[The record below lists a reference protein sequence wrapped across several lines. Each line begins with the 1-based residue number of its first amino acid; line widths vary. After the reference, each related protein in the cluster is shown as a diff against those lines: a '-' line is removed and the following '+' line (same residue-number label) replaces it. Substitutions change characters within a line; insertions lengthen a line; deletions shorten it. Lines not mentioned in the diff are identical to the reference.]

1 MKQAMFTLLK
11 SARTNGVRSTLDFTN
26 FAVLRK
32 ITSSMGTFSHHL
44 RDYRISS
51 NHNHITCFS
60 MPLTSLTYAV
70 AIEN

>member
-1 MKQAMFTLLK
+1 MKQPMFTLLK

-26 FAVLRK
+26 FAVLWK
-32 ITSSMGTFSHHL
+32 ITVQWELFRTTFEITEYQATVTVL
-44 RDYRISS
+44 RISP
-51 NHNHITCFS
+51 